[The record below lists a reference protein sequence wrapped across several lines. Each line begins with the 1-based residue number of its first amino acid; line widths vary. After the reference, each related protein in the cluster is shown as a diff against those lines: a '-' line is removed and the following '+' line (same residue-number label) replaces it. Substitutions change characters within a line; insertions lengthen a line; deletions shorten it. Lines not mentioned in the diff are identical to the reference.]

1 MDFFLAIIII
11 KKNMCLD
18 NGPSLETMKVIQF
31 SNVGVNFIYA
41 TLWARLDIV
50 QIMVVVNQ
58 FVANLGQPPRIIM
71 KQQFPFFK
79 QYS

>member
-1 MDFFLAIIII
+1 
-11 KKNMCLD
+11 MCFD
-18 NGPSLETMKVIQF
+18 NGPSLETMKVSQIF
-31 SNVGVNFIYA
+31 NIVGSFIYA
-41 TLWARLDIV
+41 TLCARLDIV

-71 KQQFPFFK
+71 KQKFPFFK